1 VIGQVL
7 DPMEQREMERVS
19 ENIPGWLT
27 RHLQDRDVKVVLV
40 VSEGA
45 MVRQNALLN
54 NQLVHIDE
62 PHFLD
67 PVFTLALQQMHENPQ
82 LGNDYKRIFPVR
94 YNFFPSLGLLCG
106 LSCVRLRICG
116 VWGLDW

>member
-1 VIGQVL
+1 MNIQVL
-7 DPMEQREMERVS
+7 DPMEQNEMEQVS
-19 ENIPGWLT
+19 ENISGWLT
-27 RHLQDRDVKVVLV
+27 QHLHSRDVKLVIV

-54 NQLVHIDE
+54 NQFVHIDE

-67 PVFTLALQQMHENPQ
+67 PVFTLALQQMHDSPQ

-94 YNFFPSLGLLCG
+94 
-106 LSCVRLRICG
+106 
-116 VWGLDW
+116 